1 MAVDLR
7 YAVDTNILLR
17 VSFKTHVDHPL
28 IANAIRHLVIAGAE
42 LCYTT
47 QSMGEFWNV
56 STRPLERNGFGI
68 STSLAEEH
76 LAAIENTMTV
86 VPEDPLVY
94 DVWRRL
100 LVRHNIRGVQV
111 HDAHLAA
118 TLEVHGIRNL
128 LTFNGSDFKRFSK
141 ITAVHPADA
150 EPMQL
155 Q

>member
-1 MAVDLR
+1 MAIDLR
-7 YAVDTNILLR
+7 YAADTNILLR

-28 IANAIRHLVIAGAE
+28 IANAIR
-42 LCYTT
+42 
-47 QSMGEFWNV
+47 
-56 STRPLERNGFGI
+56 
-68 STSLAEEH
+68 
-76 LAAIENTMTV
+76 
-86 VPEDPLVY
+86 
-94 DVWRRL
+94 
-100 LVRHNIRGVQV
+100 
-111 HDAHLAA
+111 HLAA